1 MAKTIL
7 RVRQSAI
14 AYYLNES
21 SVGAKNSGR
30 RFILSRTSDH
40 GKTKDGWIKVNSTE
54 HQVLVDAEGDV
65 ERFAA
70 CASLFASKPH
80 RPHVDRHHIRGM
92 AGKWEGVAFPARV
105 THGRDA
111 TQNSNQEIVSRHEGG
126 GYVSDA

>member
-7 RVRQSAI
+7 RVRQGAI

-30 RFILSRTSDH
+30 RFILSRTTDH

-54 HQVLVDAEGDV
+54 HQVLIDATGDA

-70 CASLFASKPH
+70 CANLYASKPR

-111 TQNSNQEIVSRHEGG
+111 TQNVSDAKVSRHEER
-126 GYVSDA
+126 

>member
-7 RVRQSAI
+7 RVRQGAI

-21 SVGAKNSGR
+21 STGTKNTGR

-40 GKTKDGWIKVNSTE
+40 GKTKDGWIKVNTTE
-54 HQVLVDAEGDV
+54 HQVLVDAGSEQDQ
-65 ERFAA
+65 FSA
-70 CASLFASKPH
+70 CSSLYSSKPH
-80 RPHVDRHHIRGM
+80 RPHVDRHHIRGV

-111 TQNSNQEIVSRHEGG
+111 TQNANEQNVSRHEGG
-126 GYVSDA
+126 

>member
-7 RVRQSAI
+7 RVRQGAM

-21 SVGAKNSGR
+21 STGAKNSGR

-40 GKTKDGWIKVNSTE
+40 GKTKDGWIKVNTTE
-54 HQVLVDAEGDV
+54 HQVLVDAGSEADQ
-65 ERFAA
+65 FTA
-70 CASLFASKPH
+70 CTSLYASKEQ

-92 AGKWEGVAFPARV
+92 TGKWEGEAFPARV

-111 TQNSNQEIVSRHEGG
+111 TRLAN
-126 GYVSDA
+126 

>member
-7 RVRQSAI
+7 RVRRGAV

-21 SVGAKNSGR
+21 STGAKNTGR

-40 GKTKDGWIKVNSTE
+40 GKTKDGWVKVNVTE
-54 HQVLVDAEGDV
+54 HLVLVGAGNEQGQ
-65 ERFAA
+65 FSA
-70 CASLFASKPH
+70 CASLYTSKPH

-92 AGKWEGVAFPARV
+92 AGKWEGVAFPSRV

-111 TQNSNQEIVSRHEGG
+111 TQNANEQNVSRHEQR
-126 GYVSDA
+126 

>member
-7 RVRQSAI
+7 RVRQGAI

-21 SVGAKNSGR
+21 STGAKNTGR

-40 GKTKDGWIKVNSTE
+40 EKTKDGWIKLNTTE
-54 HQVLVDAEGDV
+54 HQVLVDIAGDA

-70 CASLFASKPH
+70 CANLYASKPH
-80 RPHVDRHHIRGM
+80 RPHVDRHHIRGL

-111 TQNSNQEIVSRHEGG
+111 TQNAN
-126 GYVSDA
+126 D

>member
-7 RVRQSAI
+7 RVRQGEI

-21 SVGAKNSGR
+21 STGAKNSGR

-40 GKTKDGWIKVNSTE
+40 GKTKDGWIKVNTTE
-54 HQVLVDAEGDV
+54 HQVLVDAGTDQDQ
-65 ERFAA
+65 FAA
-70 CASLFASKPH
+70 CVNLYASKPH
-80 RPHVDRHHIRGM
+80 RSHVDRHSIRGL

-111 TQNSNQEIVSRHEGG
+111 TQNANDENVSRHEIR
-126 GYVSDA
+126 

>member
-7 RVRQSAI
+7 RVRQGAI

-21 SVGAKNSGR
+21 STGAKNSGR
-30 RFILSRTSDH
+30 RFILSRTSDF
-40 GKTKDGWIKVNSTE
+40 GKTKDGWIKVNTTE
-54 HQVLVDAEGDV
+54 RQVLVNTPGDA

-70 CASLFASKPH
+70 CSSLYASKPH
-80 RPHVDRHHIRGM
+80 RPHVDRHHIRGL

-111 TQNSNQEIVSRHEGG
+111 TQNANDEKVSRHETR
-126 GYVSDA
+126 

>member
-7 RVRQSAI
+7 RVRQGAI

-21 SVGAKNSGR
+21 STGAKNSGR

-40 GKTKDGWIKVNSTE
+40 GKMKDGWVKVNTTD
-54 HQVLVDAEGDV
+54 HLVLVGAGNEQDQFE
-65 ERFAA
+65 A
-70 CASLFASKPH
+70 CASLYASKPH
-80 RPHVDRHHIRGM
+80 RPHVDRHHNSGL

-111 TQNSNQEIVSRHEGG
+111 TQNAESENVSRHTRG
-126 GYVSDA
+126 

>member
-7 RVRQSAI
+7 RVRQGAI

-21 SVGAKNSGR
+21 STGAKNSGR

-40 GKTKDGWIKVNSTE
+40 GKTKDGWIKVNTTE
-54 HQVLVDAEGDV
+54 HQVLLNIAGDI
-65 ERFAA
+65 ERFSA
-70 CASLFASKPH
+70 CDSLYASKPH

-111 TQNSNQEIVSRHEGG
+111 TQNANFEKVSRHGTR
-126 GYVSDA
+126 

>member
-7 RVRQSAI
+7 RVRQGAI

-21 SVGAKNSGR
+21 STGAKNSGR

-40 GKTKDGWIKVNSTE
+40 GKTKDGWIKVNTTE
-54 HQVLVDAEGDV
+54 HQVLLNIAGDI
-65 ERFAA
+65 ERFSA
-70 CASLFASKPH
+70 CDSLYASKPH

-111 TQNSNQEIVSRHEGG
+111 TQNANFEKVSRHE
-126 GYVSDA
+126 AR